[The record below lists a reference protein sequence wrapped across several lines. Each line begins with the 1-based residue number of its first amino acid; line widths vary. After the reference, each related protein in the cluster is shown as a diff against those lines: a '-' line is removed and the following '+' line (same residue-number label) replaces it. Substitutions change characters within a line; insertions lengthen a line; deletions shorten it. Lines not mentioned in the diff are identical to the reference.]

1 MALSFLSGI
10 RVLDLSQYIPGPYA
24 GLMLAD
30 MGADVVKVEPP
41 GGDPARQLGP
51 RDSDGISPFWKL
63 MNGGKT
69 VIELDLK
76 SPEGAAAFADLLRG
90 ADVLLESY
98 RPGVLDRLGFT
109 RARLAK
115 VCPRLVHAALSGY
128 GQTGPWRLRTGHDL
142 NYMALAGGLAVS
154 GAQSLREGA
163 QDDVLRPAM
172 AAPPTA
178 DFASGLQAA
187 LAVCGALIGR
197 GRTGKGA
204 YLDLSLAETVLAWQS
219 HSLTAALRPGFAPAL
234 AANLLNGGAACYQI
248 YRAAD
253 GRFVT
258 LAAIEEK
265 FWRNFCDAVGRPEW
279 TPRQWEPMPQQAL
292 IAELAAA
299 FAAKPAA
306 AWEGLLGGIDCCF
319 GLVVDPAEVPDHPQI
334 AARLM
339 LARQDGPDAAVE
351 ALFPAHVD
359 GVPPARRPPPRRE
372 AVTAVIQRWRAPV

>member
-1 MALSFLSGI
+1 MALPFLVGI

-30 MGADVVKVEPP
+30 LGAEVVKVEPP
-41 GGDPARQLGP
+41 GGDPARALGP
-51 RDSDGISPFWKL
+51 LDGDGISPFWKL

-69 VIELDLK
+69 IVEVDLK
-76 SPEGAAAFADLLRG
+76 SPEGAAAFAGLLRS
-90 ADVLLESY
+90 ADVLIESY

-109 RARLAK
+109 RARLEK

-142 NYMALAGGLAVS
+142 NYVALAGGLAVS
-154 GAQSLREGA
+154 GATGH
-163 QDDVLRPAM
+163 DGTLRPAN

-187 LAVCGALIGR
+187 LTICAALIGR
-197 GRTGKGA
+197 GRSGKGA

-219 HSLTAALRPGFAPAL
+219 HTLTAALRPGFEPAL

-265 FWRNFCDAVGRPEW
+265 FWRNFCAAVGRPEW
-279 TPRQWEPMPQQAL
+279 SSRQWEAMPQKTL
-292 IAELAAA
+292 IRDLAAL
-299 FAAKPAA
+299 FEGRPAA
-306 AWEGLLGGIDCCF
+306 AWEEALGPVDCCF
-319 GLVVDPAEVPDHPQI
+319 GLVVDSRDVPTHPQI
-334 AARLM
+334 AARAM
-339 LARQDGPDAAVE
+339 LAHNGDTIE
-351 ALFPAHVD
+351 ALYPAYVD
-359 GVPPARRPPPRRE
+359 GRPPDRRTPPRR
-372 AVTAVIQRWRAPV
+372 ADVAGVLDRWHKGS

>member
-1 MALSFLSGI
+1 MALSFLTGI

-24 GLMLAD
+24 ALMLAD

-41 GGDPARQLGP
+41 GGDPMRQLGP
-51 RDSDGISPFWKL
+51 RDADGVSPFWKL

-69 VIELDLK
+69 IVELDLK
-76 SPEGAAAFADLLRG
+76 SAAGAAVFADLLRG

-109 RARLAK
+109 RTRLEK

-154 GAQSLREGA
+154 GAQA
-163 QDDVLRPAM
+163 QDEVVRPAM

-187 LAVCGALIGR
+187 LAVGGALIGR

-219 HSLTAALRPGFAPAL
+219 HTLTAAFRPGFEPAL
-234 AANLLNGGAACYQI
+234 AANLLNGGVACYQI

-258 LAAIEEK
+258 LAAIEDK
-265 FWRNFCDAVGRPEW
+265 FWRNFCEAVGRADW
-279 TPRQWEPMPQQAL
+279 IARQWEPMPQRAL
-292 IAELAAA
+292 VGEVAAV
-299 FAAKPAA
+299 FQGKPAA
-306 AWEGLLGGIDCCF
+306 AWEALLGGIECCF
-319 GLVVDPAEVPDHPQI
+319 GVVVDPAELPAHPQVT
-334 AARLM
+334 ARGL
-339 LARQDGPDAAVE
+339 LQRHGGPDAAVE
-351 ALFPAHVD
+351 VLFPAHVD
-359 GVPPARRPPPRRE
+359 GRPPQPRPRPRHE
-372 AVTAVIQRWRAPV
+372 DPMAVVQRWRTSV

>member
-98 RPGVLDRLGFT
+98 RPGVLDRLGVT

-128 GQTGPWRLRTGHDL
+128 GQTGPWRPPT
-142 NYMALAGGLAVS
+142 
-154 GAQSLREGA
+154 
-163 QDDVLRPAM
+163 RPAP
-172 AAPPTA
+172 AHN
-178 DFASGLQAA
+178 GL
-187 LAVCGALIGR
+187 
-197 GRTGKGA
+197 
-204 YLDLSLAETVLAWQS
+204 
-219 HSLTAALRPGFAPAL
+219 P
-234 AANLLNGGAACYQI
+234 GGAALS
-248 YRAAD
+248 RPP
-253 GRFVT
+253 T
-258 LAAIEEK
+258 LAQ
-265 FWRNFCDAVGRPEW
+265 VGRY
-279 TPRQWEPMPQQAL
+279 
-292 IAELAAA
+292 
-299 FAAKPAA
+299 
-306 AWEGLLGGIDCCF
+306 
-319 GLVVDPAEVPDHPQI
+319 
-334 AARLM
+334 AR
-339 LARQDGPDAAVE
+339 V
-351 ALFPAHVD
+351 
-359 GVPPARRPPPRRE
+359 
-372 AVTAVIQRWRAPV
+372 

>member
-1 MALSFLSGI
+1 MLSFLAGI

-24 GLMLAD
+24 TLMLAD
-30 MGADVVKVEPP
+30 LGADVVKIEPP
-41 GGDPARQLGP
+41 GGDPMRRLGP
-51 RDSDGISPFWKL
+51 RDADGVSPFWKL

-69 VIELDLK
+69 ILELDLK
-76 SPEGAAAFADLLRG
+76 QPAEAAMLADLLRG

-109 RARLAK
+109 RERLAK
-115 VCPRLVHAALSGY
+115 ICPRLVHAALSGY

-154 GAQSLREGA
+154 GAQVP
-163 QDDVLRPAM
+163 DPVLRPAM

-187 LAVCGALIGR
+187 LAICGALVGR
-197 GRTGKGA
+197 GRTGRGA

-219 HSLTAALRPGFAPAL
+219 CTLTSALRPGFEPAL

-253 GRFVT
+253 DRFVT
-258 LAAIEEK
+258 LAAIEAK
-265 FWRNFCDAVGRPEW
+265 FWENFCAAVGRPDW
-279 TPRQWEPMPQQAL
+279 APRQWEELPQREL
-292 IAELAAA
+292 IADLTAL
-299 FAAKPAA
+299 FVGKPAP
-306 AWEGLLGGIDCCF
+306 AWEALLGPVECCF
-319 GLVVDPAEVPDHPQI
+319 GVVVDPAEVAAHPQI
-334 AARLM
+334 VARGM
-339 LARQDGPDAAVE
+339 LARRPGDDPALE

-359 GVPPARRPPPRRE
+359 GRPPAPRPPPRHMSPE
-372 AVTAVIQRWRAPV
+372 AVVQRWRQPV

>member
-1 MALSFLSGI
+1 MSFPFLAGI

-30 MGADVVKVEPP
+30 LGADVVKVEPP
-41 GGDPARQLGP
+41 GGDPMRRLGP
-51 RDSDGISPFWKL
+51 RDRDDISPFWKL

-76 SPEGAAAFADLLRG
+76 TDDGRAAFTRLLSA
-90 ADVLLESY
+90 ADVLIESY
-98 RPGVLDRLGFT
+98 RPGVMERLGFG
-109 RARLAK
+109 RSRLNEIN
-115 VCPRLVHAALSGY
+115 PRLVHAALSGY

-142 NYMALAGGLAVS
+142 NYMALAGGLAAS
-154 GAQSLREGA
+154 GVASQP
-163 QDDVLRPAM
+163 VM

-178 DFASGLQAA
+178 DFASGVQTA
-187 LAVCGALIGR
+187 LTVCAALIGR

-219 HSLTAALRPGFAPAL
+219 LNLTAALRPGFEPAR

-248 YRAAD
+248 YQAAD

-265 FWRNFCDAVGRPEW
+265 FWRNFCEAVGRPDW
-279 TPRQWEPMPQQAL
+279 IARQWEPMPQTAL
-292 IAELAAA
+292 TAAV
-299 FAAKPAA
+299 AALFSTKPAA
-306 AWEGLLGGIDCCF
+306 QWEAILGAVDCCF
-319 GLVVDPAEVPDHPQI
+319 GVVIEPREVPDHAQV
-334 AARLM
+334 AARGM
-339 LARQDGPDAAVE
+339 VARRDGPDAAVE

-359 GVPPARRPPPRRE
+359 GAPPSSRRPPVRVDAA
-372 AVTAVIQRWRAPV
+372 AVLTRWSSAR